1 MATAIRSAEV
11 SRSPNLT
18 TTIIFAKTG
27 VLATVV
33 LLIGL
38 IVAPRSAAAPPT
50 YSQRENKSCEYCHI
64 NPSGGG
70 ERNANGKEYED
81 TGHKFKKQ

>member
-1 MATAIRSAEV
+1 MATAMGNAEI

-18 TTIIFAKTG
+18 MTIIVAKTC
-27 VLATVV
+27 VLATVL

-38 IVAPRSAAAPPT
+38 AVSPRSAAALPT
-50 YSQRENKSCEYCHI
+50 YSQKENKPCEYCHI

-70 ERNANGKEYED
+70 DRNANGKEYEEN
-81 TGHKFKKQ
+81 GHKFNK